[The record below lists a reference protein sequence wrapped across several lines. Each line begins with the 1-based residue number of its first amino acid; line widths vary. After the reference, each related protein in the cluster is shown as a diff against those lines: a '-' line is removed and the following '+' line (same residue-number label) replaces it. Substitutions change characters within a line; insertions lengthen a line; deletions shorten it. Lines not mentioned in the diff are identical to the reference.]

1 MTIQC
6 PKCKAENPD
15 TQSFCGDFGT
25 QLPLPEKF
33 AVTETIEA
41 TKEELTRR
49 TTLAD
54 RYEIIKEVF
63 VMLKKYLFGILVLLG
78 LLLAVVPVQANK
90 SVQFTPAVGTMW
102 DQLFLWT
109 LGLSV
114 DLYLTKYLT
123 ITPEFFM
130 ANKNIGFSMRN
141 DENMGRYD
149 PTYFLQPG
157 VMLNYHHPSF
167 FIGVGV
173 VKSHQAR
180 NAYHYEGWPPPRTVV
195 WDVVWSSEWKLKL
208 NAGFKI
214 SHIRFTVFL
223 LSKKGYYV
231 LPWILMVRGA
241 TIGYTF

>member
-1 MTIQC
+1 
-6 PKCKAENPD
+6 
-15 TQSFCGDFGT
+15 
-25 QLPLPEKF
+25 
-33 AVTETIEA
+33 
-41 TKEELTRR
+41 
-49 TTLAD
+49 
-54 RYEIIKEVF
+54 
-63 VMLKKYLFGILVLLG
+63 MLKKYLFGILVLLG
-78 LLLAVVPVQANK
+78 LLLAVVPAQANK

-114 DLYLTKYLT
+114 DFYLTKYLT

-130 ANKNIGFSMRN
+130 ANKNIGFSMSN
-141 DENMGRYD
+141 DENMGNYD

-173 VKSHQAR
+173 VKSYQAR
-180 NAYHYEGWPPPRTVV
+180 NVWHYEGWPPPRTVV

-214 SHIRFTVFL
+214 SQIRFTLFL
-223 LSKKGYYV
+223 LSSKDAYG
-231 LPWILMVRGA
+231 LGWIFSESGA